1 MAEQDRIQ
9 SLKHLHREIDSQ
21 IQNESTRP
29 HPDELLVNQLKRKK
43 LKIKDELAHLHA
55 I

>member
-1 MAEQDRIQ
+1 MAEQDRIDA
-9 SLKHLHREIDSQ
+9 LKHQHHELEFQ
-21 IQNESTRP
+21 IQVENTRP

-43 LKIKDELAHLHA
+43 LKIKDELAQLHA